1 MSDTEPESAGSAR
14 TVAFAALTDAQRT
27 ELVKGLSA
35 AGVVRGHDRFVAR
48 ERLAL
53 GMTPFALV
61 GIVALALAA
70 FGDACWPTQTW
81 IWAVAY
87 ATASMPIAYVITRAI
102 GHAVASRRLPISPGV
117 YVTSEDVVIAHASA
131 AAAMRVAPIASIA
144 AVGTPRRL
152 PMSPHAEITLWLEG
166 EPAEVLSVPVVEA
179 DATVEAIERAR
190 TPEAA
195 EARSRDARRR
205 DPLAELKRSTVWEKA
220 SRARPSSDVPR
231 SVALASL
238 VALVVGVA
246 ILFARN
252 AISDRVALQSA
263 IATSDVEA
271 LSCYVEHGG
280 VHAEHVRDNALP
292 HAAYERARA
301 SGDLTQLGEYV
312 EAYPSGPDTA
322 AARADWIARELE
334 VARGDAWR
342 LRGFLARFPDA
353 PQVAEARA
361 LLPGLALAA
370 AIEADDVGSYAFV
383 VREHPGT
390 PQAEEA
396 ARRRSA
402 RYAQVLGELV
412 ARGGREEAIAFF
424 RTLFAWLEAHETH
437 DVLVRFRTP
446 SSEVLRDFDRIAS
459 ELAERAV
466 EPIAP
471 SFSRRL
477 SEQREAL
484 VFDRLRA
491 AFAEVAPR
499 DVLPVVR
506 GAQLPDA
513 LTTEQREALLAPHAG
528 DPEALAA
535 ATEAL
540 DRDQDDD
547 SGEPEI
553 RIVYEVVP
561 DGRLFT
567 SSPQDPLAGRQGD
580 PRLREALARMGM
592 RLPDD
597 DVRQEDDRAF
607 AGFRIVFDIEM
618 RAPAGAS
625 TDATAPSP
633 RARFRVEVAPPPS
646 FTMMGG
652 EDLASRSAIYEAMAT
667 EAFDRLGAELL
678 SGFFGAQPIAAD
690 ADGGADGEAEPRM
703 P

>member
-1 MSDTEPESAGSAR
+1 MSETQAEREASAR
-14 TVAFAALTDAQRT
+14 TIPFAALTDAQRT

-35 AGVVRGHDRFVAR
+35 AGVVRGHDRFFAR

-53 GMTPFALV
+53 GMIPFSLI
-61 GIVALALAA
+61 GIVALGLAA

-81 IWAVAY
+81 IWAVVY
-87 ATASMPIAYVITRAI
+87 AAAAMPIAYALTRAI
-102 GHAVASRRLPISPGV
+102 GHALAARRLPITSGV
-117 YVTSEDVVIAHASA
+117 YVTSEDVIVAHASA
-131 AAAMRVAPIASIA
+131 AASMRVAPITAIA
-144 AVGTPRRL
+144 AVGSPRRL

-166 EPAEVLSVPVVEA
+166 EPAETLSLPVVEA
-179 DATVEAIERAR
+179 DAAVEAIERAR
-190 TPEAA
+190 TPQGT
-195 EARSRDARRR
+195 EARPRDARRR
-205 DPLAELKRSTVWEKA
+205 DPLSELKRSAVWDKA
-220 SRARPSSDVPR
+220 SRVRPSSDVPR
-231 SVALASL
+231 SVALGAL
-238 VALVVGVA
+238 VALLGGVA
-246 ILFARN
+246 ILFVRN
-252 AISDRVALQSA
+252 AISDRVALGGA
-263 IATSDVEA
+263 IATHDVEA

-280 VHAEHVRDNALP
+280 VHADHVRDNALP
-292 HAAYERARA
+292 HAAYERART
-301 SGDLTQLGEYV
+301 SGDLAQLGEYV
-312 EAYPSGPDTA
+312 EAYPNGPDTA

-334 VARGDAWR
+334 VARSDAWR
-342 LRGFLARFPDA
+342 LRGFIARFPDA
-353 PQVAEARA
+353 PQIGEARA

-370 AIEADDVGSYAFV
+370 AIEADDVGSYAYV
-383 VREHPGT
+383 MREHPGT
-390 PQAEEA
+390 PQAREA
-396 ARRRSA
+396 AQRRSA
-402 RYAQVLGELV
+402 RYAQVLAELV
-412 ARGGREEAIAFF
+412 TRGGREEAIGFF

-513 LTTEQREALLAPHAG
+513 LTTEQREALLAPHAE
-528 DPEALAA
+528 DPAALAA

-540 DRDQDDD
+540 ERDQDDD

-567 SSPQDPLAGRQGD
+567 SSPEAPPAGAQGD
-580 PRLREALARMGM
+580 PRLRQALARMGM
-592 RLPDD
+592 RLPADD
-597 DVRQEDDRAF
+597 PTAHDDRAF

-618 RAPAGAS
+618 RAPASA
-625 TDATAPSP
+625 TDTADAAPP

-652 EDLASRSAIYEAMAT
+652 EDLASRGAIYEAMAT

-678 SGFFGAQPIAAD
+678 QGFFGAQPIAAD
-690 ADGGADGEAEPRM
+690 ADATP
-703 P
+703 